1 MHYNVQTINSNDR
14 NTFGD
19 TALAVNYLAIYYY
32 IAAVLFIFFA
42 VSVGTGLATAKGT
55 DTKQR
60 LKSSLSLGMQ
70 MTVCSMG
77 YGVFFFVVMLAVGIA
92 VWLVLLGLV
101 YLPADALNN
110 AFGDRWT
117 ENLVSSLM
125 PYVSRS
131 GSSPG
136 LFHQPILDYATL
148 STLVFAPVAAIFS
161 TIASYKRRQS
171 HSGKAIEKFTFRK
184 NSA

>member
-1 MHYNVQTINSNDR
+1 VTKTQ
-14 NTFGD
+14 GE
-19 TALAVNYLAIYYY
+19 TAVAVNYLAIYY
-32 IAAVLFIFFA
+32 IAAVLLIFFT
-42 VSVGTGLATAKGT
+42 VSFGTCLVIPKGT

-60 LKSSLSLGMQ
+60 LKSGLSLCTQ

-77 YGVFFFVVMLAVGIA
+77 YCVFFFVLMLAIGIA

-110 AFGDRWT
+110 VFGDRWT
-117 ENLVSSLM
+117 QNVVGNVM

-136 LFHQPILDYATL
+136 LFRQPILDYATL
-148 STLVFAPVAAIFS
+148 STLFFAPMAAIFS
-161 TIASYKRRQS
+161 TIVSYKRRQS
-171 HSGKAIEKFTFRK
+171 SSGDSMEKFAFRK